1 MSRDRQVSQGAWVES
16 RWEGES
22 GKELKWCIRM
32 RLRLT
37 LKRYV
42 SKREPWL
49 VLQKGSD
56 GIQVSQLSITLDL
69 LVTPPQPWICT
80 ASGFSSPPLFSFVLN
95 LDHKPLDCGQ

>member
-1 MSRDRQVSQGAWVES
+1 MVHRDEIEADLG
-16 RWEGES
+16 
-22 GKELKWCIRM
+22 
-32 RLRLT
+32 
-37 LKRYV
+37 RYV

-49 VLQKGSD
+49 VLQMESD

-80 ASGFSSPPLFSFVLN
+80 ASGFFSPPLFSFVLN